1 MKSTTRRTCNAF
13 TKSNAKR
20 TRKPW
25 YAIGARGGCLP
36 RPPRKRNPPV
46 VLILRRVTLRSGSV
60 RCHPALAEV
69 GHLLINW
76 EIGQVGE

>member
-20 TRKPW
+20 TGKPW
-25 YAIGARGGCLP
+25 YAIGARGGC
-36 RPPRKRNPPV
+36 
-46 VLILRRVTLRSGSV
+46 
-60 RCHPALAEV
+60 PALAEV